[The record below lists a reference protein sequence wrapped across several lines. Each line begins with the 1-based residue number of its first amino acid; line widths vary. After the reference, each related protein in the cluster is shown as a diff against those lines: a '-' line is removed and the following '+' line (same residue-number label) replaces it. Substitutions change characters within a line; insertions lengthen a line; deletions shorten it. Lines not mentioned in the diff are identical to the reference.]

1 MSIAKIAVYSPPGV
15 PLPYLAVVIF
25 PDHTIEAMAFGSEA
39 EALDFIEE
47 IAAHLVK
54 LAEREEAKK
63 KTRQRKKET
72 RTQNALP
79 DQPVQ

>member
-1 MSIAKIAVYSPPGV
+1 MSIAKIAVYSPPGA

-39 EALDFIEE
+39 EALRFIEE

-63 KTRQRKKET
+63 KTRQRKKRNENT
-72 RTQNALP
+72 ERLA
-79 DQPVQ
+79 